1 MATHSL
7 ITLSNSVATR
17 ITPNGLHSGMDVTI
31 QNVDDSAYVYVGGTG
46 VTSSDYGYRIA
57 PGHAISFELPG
68 RDNLFAITNTNNSKI
83 AVLKTN
89 LEVGT

>member
-31 QNVDDSAYVYVGGTG
+31 QNVDDSAYVYIGGTG

-68 RDNLFAITNTNNSKI
+68 RDNLFAITNTNNSEI

>member
-31 QNVDDSAYVYVGGTG
+31 QNVDDSAYVYIGGTG